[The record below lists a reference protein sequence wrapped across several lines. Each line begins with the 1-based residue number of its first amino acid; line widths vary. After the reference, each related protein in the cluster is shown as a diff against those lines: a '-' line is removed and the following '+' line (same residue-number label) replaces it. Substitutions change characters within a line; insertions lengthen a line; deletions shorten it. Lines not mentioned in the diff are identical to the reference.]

1 MIPLVLL
8 SSSGRAPQNKQVDVK
23 MFSHWSDSRWQDGA
37 PPPPPPPP
45 PPPSRSGSVVFR
57 CFGAE
62 VPADRV

>member
-1 MIPLVLL
+1 MIQSVLL
-8 SSSGRAPQNKQVDVK
+8 SSSGRATQNKQVDVE
-23 MFSHWSDSRWQDGA
+23 MFSHWSDSRGQDGA

-45 PPPSRSGSVVFR
+45 PPLSRSGSVVFW